1 MKVSFY
7 NIGCKVNFADVS
19 ELREMLEKLGHS
31 TVSFGD
37 ECDAVFINTCTVT
50 NNADADARKII
61 RKAVRTSPDAF
72 IGVLG
77 CYAQLK
83 PEDVA
88 AIEGV
93 DAVFGQNEKFK
104 IPQLIDNF
112 SKNDQTQVLVSGM
125 EDIPFHTSCSSEN
138 EDRTRVFLKIQDGCE
153 YVCTYCTIPMAR
165 GGNRSMDFAD
175 LIKYFTSLRDE
186 DFYEVIISG
195 INVGEYRAKTGE
207 DFTDVVRFIDSAGI
221 KQRIRISSIEPNKLK
236 PEIIEIISKSKTF
249 CPHFHIPLQS
259 GSDDI
264 LKLMKRR
271 YNSEYYK
278 SLILR
283 IKNLMPDV
291 CIGID
296 VIVGFPGET
305 NDLFCET
312 YDFLDSLPFSYL
324 HVFTYSE
331 RDNTSAATYDGV
343 VDRMTRKERTKQL
356 RQLSDKKRDEFYKS
370 QLGEVRTVIP
380 EQYKEIPANDFSE
393 IMGERQSNSPIS
405 ISKPDETIASENVL
419 WEGWTENY
427 VKVVFEAERS
437 LEKIPH
443 NVKLLELDKGKV
455 FCEIV

>member
-1 MKVSFY
+1 MKISYY

-31 TVSFGD
+31 TVTFGD

-112 SKNDQTQVLVSGM
+112 SKNDKTQILVSGM

-165 GGNRSMDFAD
+165 GGNRSMDFAE
-175 LIKYFTSLRDE
+175 LKNYFTSLENE
-186 DFYEVIISG
+186 DFYEIIISG

-207 DFTDVVRFIDSAGI
+207 NFSDVVRLIDSAGI

-236 PEIIEIISKSKTF
+236 PEIIKIISKSKTF

-271 YNSEYYK
+271 YNSNFYGK
-278 SLILR
+278 LLQN
-283 IKNLMPDV
+283 IKDTIPDV

-305 NDLFCET
+305 DEHFQET
-312 YDFLDSLPFSYL
+312 YDFLESLPFSYL

-331 RDNTSAATYDGV
+331 RDNTPAAEYEGV
-343 VDRMTRKERTKQL
+343 VAHMTRKERTKQL
-356 RQLSDKKRDEFYKS
+356 RQLSDRKRDEFYKS
-370 QLGEVRTVIP
+370 QLGKVRTVIP
-380 EQYKEIPANDFSE
+380 EQFKEIPGDDYSE

-405 ISKPDETIASENVL
+405 ISKPSEQPASGKVL

-427 VKVVFEAERS
+427 VKVVFEADRD

-443 NVKLLELDKGKV
+443 SVRLLELKKGKV
-455 FCEIV
+455 YCEII